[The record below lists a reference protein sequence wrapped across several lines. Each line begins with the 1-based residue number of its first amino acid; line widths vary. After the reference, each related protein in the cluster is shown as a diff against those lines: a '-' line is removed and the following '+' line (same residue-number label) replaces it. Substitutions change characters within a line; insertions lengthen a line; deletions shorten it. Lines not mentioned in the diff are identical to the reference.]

1 MTEFGG
7 LGGVSGG
14 RPRNTA
20 DLFEAAIERAFG
32 DRLRHERR
40 QGLDARKGDNEEGGL
55 WDRDGLGARL
65 WGSLANIDWIHENGD
80 TAGYSFRAAGDM
92 IAAVVGEGDYMDWYC
107 SSDAGVVDS
116 EVAEGLLRE
125 GWRPEA

>member
-14 RPRNTA
+14 RPRDPA
-20 DLFEAAIERAFG
+20 DLFEAAVERAFG
-32 DRLRHERR
+32 ERLRHERSH
-40 QGLDARKGDNEEGGL
+40 GLDARKGDNEEGGL
-55 WDRDGLGARL
+55 WDRHGLGARL

-92 IAAVVGEGDYMDWYC
+92 IAAIVGDGDYMDWYC
-107 SSDAGVVDS
+107 SSDAGIVDA
-116 EVAEGLLRE
+116 EVAEGLARE
-125 GWRPEA
+125 GWRPEK